1 MPAPS
6 SPQRHGSMGG
16 RPGGSRGPRGSRP
29 GREQMT
35 NDPFDSATLEI
46 RRVTRV
52 MAGGKRM
59 NFRAAV
65 VVGDGKGR
73 VGLGTAKGKD
83 VNLAVTKAQTQAKK
97 HLILVPLTAKGSIPH
112 EIRVKY
118 KAIQVLLKPAPVGRG
133 IIAGGV
139 VRTVV
144 RLAGVQNIVSKVIR
158 GTNKIA
164 IARGTIMA
172 LGLLAGAQTVAN
184 THVEETAAYVS

>member
-1 MPAPS
+1 MGNRP
-6 SPQRHGSMGG
+6 GG
-16 RPGGSRGPRGSRP
+16 RPGGPRGPRP
-29 GREQMT
+29 GREQMS

-73 VGLGTAKGKD
+73 VGFGTAKGKD

-97 HLILVPLTAKGSIPH
+97 RLVHVPITAKGSIPH

-118 KAIQVLLKPAPVGRG
+118 KAIQVLLKPAPIGRG

-144 RLAGVQNIVSKVIR
+144 RLAGIQNVVSKVIR

-164 IARGTIMA
+164 IARGTIVA
-172 LGLLAGAQTVAN
+172 LGSLAGAKSVAN
-184 THVEETAAYVS
+184 TQVEETSAYVS

>member
-1 MPAPS
+1 
-6 SPQRHGSMGG
+6 
-16 RPGGSRGPRGSRP
+16 
-29 GREQMT
+29 MT

-65 VVGDGKGR
+65 IVGDGKGR

-83 VNLAVTKAQTQAKK
+83 VNLAVTKAQSQAKK
-97 HLILVPLTAKGSIPH
+97 RLVLVPITERGSIPH
-112 EIRVKY
+112 EVRVKY

-144 RLAGVQNIVSKVIR
+144 RLAGIQNVVSKVIR

-164 IARGTIMA
+164 IARGTIAA
-172 LGLLAGAQTVAN
+172 LASLAGATVVAN
-184 THVEETAAYVS
+184 THVEETSAYVS